1 MARLLLVEDDELTR
15 RSAARILVHAGH
27 QIDEAATIG
36 RARELVGRHTYESAI
51 LDVRLPDGDGLD
63 LLDWIRA
70 SGSSMDVLVVTGQD
84 DRALAARAFLLGA
97 VLVFKPAPS
106 DVIRQFASPK
116 PPSAHK
122 RLQKSDTKGVLE
134 VARRFAV
141 EHRLSPR
148 QTELLVHVARGTPR
162 RALAPVLEVE
172 ESTVKTMVRQI
183 LEKTDAASIDDLLCA
198 ILTRA
203 DGAASLGS

>member
-15 RSAARILVHAGH
+15 RSAARILLHAGH

-36 RARELVGRHTYESAI
+36 RARELLGTHAYERAI

-70 SGSSMDVLVVTGQD
+70 RGSSMDVLVVTGQD
-84 DRALAARAFLLGA
+84 DRGLAARAFLLGA

-106 DVIRQFASPK
+106 DVIRQFAMPSK
-116 PPSAHK
+116 APPAPTEKTDVS
-122 RLQKSDTKGVLE
+122 L

-141 EHRLSPR
+141 EHHLSPR
-148 QTELLVHVARGTPR
+148 QTELLLQVARGTPR
-162 RALAPVLEVE
+162 RALAPVLAVE
-172 ESTVKTMVRQI
+172 ENTVKTMVRQI

-203 DGAASLGS
+203 YGAPSLG

>member
-15 RSAARILVHAGH
+15 RSAARILLHAGH
-27 QIDEAATIG
+27 QIDEASNIE
-36 RARELVGRHTYESAI
+36 RARELVDRHVYERAI

-70 SGSSMDVLVVTGQD
+70 RGSSMDVLVVTGQD
-84 DRALAARAFLLGA
+84 DRGLAARAFLLGA

-106 DVIRQFASPK
+106 DVIRQFAMSSK
-116 PPSAHK
+116 VQTSEK
-122 RLQKSDTKGVLE
+122 TDVLL

-141 EHRLSPR
+141 EHHLSPR
-148 QTELLVHVARGTPR
+148 QTELLVQVARGTPR

-172 ESTVKTMVRQI
+172 ENTVKTMVRQI

-198 ILTRA
+198 ILTRSH
-203 DGAASLGS
+203 GTPSLG

>member
-1 MARLLLVEDDELTR
+1 MAHLLLVEDDELTR
-15 RSAARILVHAGH
+15 RSAARILLHAGH

-36 RARELVGRHTYESAI
+36 HARELVGMHAYERAI
-51 LDVRLPDGDGLD
+51 LDVQLPDGDGLD

-70 SGSSMDVLVVTGQD
+70 RGSSNVLVVTGQD

-106 DVIRQFASPK
+106 EVIRHFARPK
-116 PPSAHK
+116 PPS
-122 RLQKSDTKGVLE
+122 LEQVETTCTVGVLN
-134 VARRFAV
+134 VARRFAA
-141 EHRLSPR
+141 EHHLTAR
-148 QTELLVHVARGTPR
+148 QTELLVQIVRGTPR

-172 ESTVKTMVRQI
+172 ENTVKTMVRQI
-183 LEKTDAASIDDLLCA
+183 LDKTDATSIDHLLCA

-203 DGAASLGS
+203 HGTPSFGR